1 MYPPNKTTSPF
12 AGAEKAALLPPDRP
26 EAASPRGNGARLR
39 RLIGP
44 FAREIRNPIASL
56 ITASEVL
63 IEQLGPSHPCAGYA
77 RLISDTSSRLH
88 DSMSDLIAL
97 ALPLNFNL
105 VEIDLARFITAEI
118 ERVVPAAECNGVRFV
133 TAFPSERI
141 PVAADRD
148 ALALALNKLLTHQID
163 VMQFGGVLQVRV
175 ESLARHRVRVLSS
188 DTGPDIPERELA
200 RLFEPFF
207 AVDGRHPGMALA
219 LFRRIILET
228 NGSVAAW
235 TGTGGGLTVEMILPT
250 AG

>member
-1 MYPPNKTTSPF
+1 MYCPHDTTLPD
-12 AGAEKAALLPPDRP
+12 AGPEKAAILPPERP
-26 EAASPRGNGARLR
+26 DTPSPRRNATRLS

-56 ITASEVL
+56 VTASEML
-63 IEQLGPSHPCAGYA
+63 IEQLEPSHPCAGYA

-105 VEIDLARFITAEI
+105 VEIDLARSIMAEI
-118 ERVVPAAECNGVRFV
+118 ERVVPAAERNGVRFI

-141 PVAADRD
+141 PVAADRE
-148 ALALALNKLLTHQID
+148 ALALAINKLLTHQID
-163 VMQFGGVLQVRV
+163 TMTFGGTLHVRV
-175 ESLARHRVRVLSS
+175 ESLAGRRVRILSS
-188 DTGPDIPERELA
+188 DMGPDIPKRELA
-200 RLFEPFF
+200 RVFDPFF

-219 LFRRIILET
+219 LFKRIILET
-228 NGSVAAW
+228 GGSVAAHAAAKR
-235 TGTGGGLTVEMILPT
+235 GLTIEMILPV